1 MKMETITVRYD
12 AIFERQVEIPVYDHY
27 ENRDLTEYIEQ
38 DMENHKNDYLDGQFI
53 EFDKVKIMDWRY
65 S

>member
-12 AIFERQVEIPVYDHY
+12 ATFERQVEIPVYDHY

-38 DMENHKNDYLDGQFI
+38 DMEKHKNDYLDGYFI

>member
-12 AIFERQVEIPVYDHY
+12 ATFERQVEIPVYDYY
-27 ENRDLTEYIEQ
+27 ENHNIEGAIDE
-38 DMENHKNDYLDGQFI
+38 DMRMHENDYLDGYFI
-53 EFDKVKIMDWRY
+53 EFGNMKIMDWRY

>member
-1 MKMETITVRYD
+1 MKMETITIRYD
-12 AIFERQVEIPVYDHY
+12 ATFERQVEISVYDHY
-27 ENRDLTEYIEQ
+27 ENHNIEEAIDR
-38 DMENHKNDYLDGQFI
+38 DMELHKNDYLDGQFI

>member
-1 MKMETITVRYD
+1 MKMETITIRYD
-12 AIFERQVEIPVYDHY
+12 ATFERQVEIPVYDYY
-27 ENRDLTEYIEQ
+27 ENHNIEEAIDI
-38 DMENHKNDYLDGQFI
+38 DMELHKNDYLDGQFI